1 MEGISIIPTPMC
13 HVFKNTRF
21 QIKPTLQNGK
31 EQSNQRKMLDIWMSE
46 TIHKLLDDCKSI

>member
-1 MEGISIIPTPMC
+1 MEGISTIPTPMC
-13 HVFKNTRF
+13 HVSKNTRF
-21 QIKPTLQNGK
+21 EIKPTLQNGK